1 MAKKR
6 SIEAESLINLLDEY
20 RFDNPNVKIT
30 IPLFG
35 IYVRSKG
42 YDVQDYTIRRSAEF
56 RAYLDKISKGTEE
69 DSRSDLVTYKTLDA
83 DDFLEK
89 NRTPDSLKS
98 ALVARDR
105 YYARIAANAVEAI
118 NARQAL
124 ERKVAEQKK
133 RIAELETQLENV
145 QAKADNADIR
155 QKNAV
160 IAKLKAILDSYIYPE
175 AANAILGREVLLD
188 TVNTVIPEELIKQ
201 KSIDADTDIK
211 PFGYDS
217 VNKLL
222 GGFDD

>member
-1 MAKKR
+1 MAKKK
-6 SIEAESLINLLDEY
+6 SIEAESLIKLLDEY
-20 RFDNPNVKIT
+20 RFDNPKAKIT

-42 YDVQDYTIRRSAEF
+42 YDVQDYTIRRSTEF
-56 RAYLDKISKGTEE
+56 RAYFDSINKRAEE
-69 DSRSDLVTYKTLDA
+69 DTRSDLVTYKTLDA

-98 ALVARDR
+98 ALIARDR

-118 NARQAL
+118 DARKTL
-124 ERKVAEQKK
+124 EIKVAEQEK

-160 IAKLKAILDSYIYPE
+160 IASLKAILDSYIYPE
-175 AANAILGREVLLD
+175 AANAILEKEGLLD
-188 TVNTVIPEELIKQ
+188 VVNTVIPEELIKQ

-211 PFGYDS
+211 SFGYDS